1 MTGTGTQ
8 NDPFVI
14 SSWTDFITAVGTSD
28 AYVEFPK
35 SLVRTSDSAVDPNK
49 LYTDSSGIV
58 QTNVQPSD
66 LANLY
71 ENTFKLDAND
81 YAPAGLSA
89 TIEINCAS
97 INGYGA
103 TIINLASS
111 AVNLI
116 TNNSTALSISQLA
129 FLNINAEN
137 VYFIYETYPID
148 YYKCIFSGRMTN
160 NTNSRTKMFGS
171 TGYHHSTFTSCAK
184 NVEIDGFVDMY
195 NIGTNSDGAVLEYC
209 RVELH
214 IKNNPASG
222 GTLHAQAIN
231 TYFTG
236 DCEEP
241 YTFGFSSGSAYSV
254 IEVAAESGTLSLDW
268 YDTPIT
274 LVLVNTDVFKG
285 YFSPTR
291 FTAVDT
297 ETLTDAAALD
307 ALGFPIQT

>member
-1 MTGTGTQ
+1 
-8 NDPFVI
+8 
-14 SSWTDFITAVGTSD
+14 
-28 AYVEFPK
+28 
-35 SLVRTSDSAVDPNK
+35 
-49 LYTDSSGIV
+49 
-58 QTNVQPSD
+58 
-66 LANLY
+66 
-71 ENTFKLDAND
+71 
-81 YAPAGLSA
+81 
-89 TIEINCAS
+89 
-97 INGYGA
+97 
-103 TIINLASS
+103 
-111 AVNLI
+111 
-116 TNNSTALSISQLA
+116 
-129 FLNINAEN
+129 
-137 VYFIYETYPID
+137 
-148 YYKCIFSGRMTN
+148 
-160 NTNSRTKMFGS
+160 
-171 TGYHHSTFTSCAK
+171 
-184 NVEIDGFVDMY
+184 MY
-195 NIGTNSDGAVLEYC
+195 NVGSNYDGAVLEYC

-241 YTFGFSSGSAYSV
+241 YTFGYSGGSAYSV

>member
-14 SSWTDFITAVGTSD
+14 SDWADFITAVGTSG

-35 SLVRTSDSAVDPNK
+35 SLVRTSDSTVDPNK

-66 LANLY
+66 LPNLY
-71 ENTFKLDAND
+71 ENTFRLDAND
-81 YAPAGLSA
+81 YAPAGLAA

-97 INGYGA
+97 INGNGA
-103 TIINLASS
+103 TIINLAGS

-116 TNNSTALSISQLA
+116 TNNSSALSISQLA

-137 VYFIYETYPID
+137 VFFIYETYPVT
-148 YYKCIFSGRMTN
+148 YYKCIFSGRMFN
-160 NTNSRTKMFGS
+160 NTSTMTKMFGN
-171 TGYHHSTFTSCAK
+171 TGHHHSTFTSCAK
-184 NVEIDGFVDMY
+184 NVEIDGYVDMY
-195 NIGTNSDGAVLEYC
+195 NVGWNEDGAELEYC

-214 IKNNPASG
+214 IKNNPNYDGHLYVA
-222 GTLHAQAIN
+222 AKN
-231 TYFTG
+231 CYFTG
-236 DCEEP
+236 NCEEN
-241 YTFGFSSGSAYSV
+241 YRAYFSSNSV
-254 IEVAAESGTLSLDW
+254 DSVVEIACESGTMSLEIFNN
-268 YDTPIT
+268 PPT
-274 LVLVNTDVFKG
+274 LILVNTDVFKG
-285 YFSPTR
+285 YFSQSW

-297 ETLTDAAALD
+297 ETLTNAEDLD

>member
-49 LYTDSSGIV
+49 LYIDSSGTV

-116 TNNSTALSISQLA
+116 TNNSSALSISQLA
-129 FLNINAEN
+129 VLNINAEN

-160 NTNSRTKMFGS
+160 NTSTLTKMFGS
-171 TGYHHSTFTSCAK
+171 TGHHHSTFISCAK
-184 NVEIDGFVDMY
+184 NVVVDGYVDIY
-195 NIGTNSDGAVLEYC
+195 NVGWQEDGAELEYC

-214 IKNNPASG
+214 IKSNSNYAGHLYIS
-222 GTLHAQAIN
+222 AKN
-231 TYFTG
+231 SYFTG
-236 DCEEP
+236 DCLKSWST
-241 YTFGFSSGSAYSV
+241 YFSADSVYSV
-254 IEVAAESGTLSLDW
+254 VEIACESGTMSLDIFNNA
-268 YDTPIT
+268 PT
-274 LVLVNTDVFKG
+274 LILVNSDVFKG
-285 YFSPTR
+285 YFSRSYYTEVN
-291 FTAVDT
+291 TA
-297 ETLTDAAALD
+297 TLTDASALD

>member
-1 MTGTGTQ
+1 MATLT
-8 NDPFVI
+8 V
-14 SSWTDFITAVGTSD
+14 TDWPSFITAVGTAGAD
-28 AYVEFPK
+28 VEFPHTSTYIK
-35 SLVRTSDSAVDPNK
+35 KTSDTQVDPNK
-49 LYTDSSGIV
+49 LYVDSNGTV

-71 ENTFKLDAND
+71 ENTFKLDANSPD
-81 YAPAGLSA
+81 AFPAGLTS
-89 TIEINCAS
+89 TIAVNCAS

-103 TIINLASS
+103 TIINLAGST
-111 AVNLI
+111 VNLI
-116 TNNSTALSISQLA
+116 TNNSQSLTISQLA

-137 VYFIYETYPID
+137 VYFIYETYPVT
-148 YYKCIFSGRMTN
+148 YYKCIFSGRMKN
-160 NTNSRTKMFGS
+160 SANSRTKMFGS